1 MLGGWPC
8 QVPVPGAVSLHGM
21 DHPRCPQGGGSLE
34 CRAQRCRAGGR
45 STGRG
50 SASAVPL
57 PNPWRCQSLG
67 CGGVNPPWHAPL
79 NTAHPS
85 FLSPLHRKTEPGWT
99 CASVSPHSTWHGKPA
114 PQQPLE
120 RGCRGAWSRAGST
133 RRRRAPAWVAGLYK
147 PGLDEAQ
154 AQALLPDSHPEMP
167 REQPRLGYCRTSLLP
182 SPAKEKQQEKHLT
195 SPLPALGLLDGGTPV
210 GIWDWDG
217 QRVHPCLSLPSRVR
231 PV

>member
-1 MLGGWPC
+1 MLCPC
-8 QVPVPGAVSLHGM
+8 MAWTIPAAPRVEGPWSAEPSAAEPVAEAQEGAAPQLCPFPIPGAAKAWAAEELILHGM
-21 DHPRCPQGGGSLE
+21 P
-34 CRAQRCRAGGR
+34 R
-45 STGRG
+45 STQRI
-50 SASAVPL
+50 
-57 PNPWRCQSLG
+57 
-67 CGGVNPPWHAPL
+67 PP
-79 NTAHPS
+79 S
-85 FLSPLHRKTEPGWT
+85 
-99 CASVSPHSTWHGKPA
+99 SPHSTARQSRAGPVPQFPLTA
-114 PQQPLE
+114 PGMESQRPSSPWK
-120 RGCRGAWSRAGST
+120 GGAGGAWSRAGST

-195 SPLPALGLLDGGTPV
+195 SPLPVLGLLDGGTPV